1 MAKLKKTD
9 PEQTEQSAVPDGVIC
24 DETVCT
30 LPVDIQ
36 DDEHR
41 GVGGSYIFDP
51 ATGKRTRIEEPAHET
66 NANVGA
72 DSIRPADVTET
83 EKADEI

>member
-1 MAKLKKTD
+1 MARKETSSTLRIKTAD
-9 PEQTEQSAVPDGVIC
+9 QN
-24 DETVCT
+24 
-30 LPVDIQ
+30 PVDIQ
-36 DDEHR
+36 DDEYR
-41 GVGGSYIFDP
+41 GMGGSYIVDP

>member
-1 MAKLKKTD
+1 MAKKETSSAPWIKT
-9 PEQTEQSAVPDGVIC
+9 PEQNPM
-24 DETVCT
+24 
-30 LPVDIQ
+30 VDIQ

-51 ATGKRTRIEEPAHET
+51 ATGKRTRVEEPAPEE
-66 NANVGA
+66 NNVGA
-72 DSIRPADVTET
+72 DHIRPADVTET

>member
-1 MAKLKKTD
+1 MARKDTSSTLLIKTPD
-9 PEQTEQSAVPDGVIC
+9 PNLVA
-24 DETVCT
+24 
-30 LPVDIQ
+30 DIQ

-51 ATGKRTRIEEPAHET
+51 ATGKRTRIEELAAPEET
-66 NANVGA
+66 NVGA
-72 DSIRPADVTET
+72 DHIRPADVTET